1 MLMSNYVLITD
12 SASDLPSEIAES
24 LEVEILPMKYMVN
37 DTPCVDKD
45 FDMENF
51 YNLLRGKAL
60 SLTSQTNVEEF
71 SNYFSGYLENGKDIL
86 YVGFPL
92 SLSGMNNSARI
103 AARELSEKYPE
114 RKIIVID
121 SVSASIGQGLL
132 VYYAALKKKS
142 GATIDEVADFV
153 NNNKL
158 KFCHWF
164 TVDDLYFLKR
174 GGRISQA
181 TAVVG
186 SILNVK
192 PLLSMNDEGKLYVFD
207 KIRGKKKV
215 LDLMSS
221 KIENLN
227 FNYKKVFVGHADCLD
242 DAKYVAERISS
253 ENHSL
258 DVTITHLGPIIG
270 THTGP
275 GTVALA
281 FVGNSR

>member
-1 MLMSNYVLITD
+1 MSNYVLITD
-12 SASDLPSEIAES
+12 SASDLPSEIAEN

-71 SNYFSGYLENGKDIL
+71 SNYFSRYLESGKDIL

-153 NNNKL
+153 NDNKL

-227 FNYKKVFVGHADCLD
+227 SDYKKVFVGHADCLD
-242 DAKYVAERISS
+242 DAKYVAEKISA
-253 ENHSL
+253 ENPSL

>member
-12 SASDLPSEIAES
+12 SASDLPSEIAEN

-71 SNYFSGYLENGKDIL
+71 SNYFSGYLESGKDIL

-132 VYYAALKKKS
+132 VYYAALKKKN

-153 NNNKL
+153 NDNKL

-192 PLLSMNDEGKLYVFD
+192 PLLSMNDKGKLYVFD

-227 FNYKKVFVGHADCLD
+227 SDYKKVFVGHADCLD
-242 DAKYVAERISS
+242 DAKYVAERISA
-253 ENHSL
+253 ENPSL

>member
-12 SASDLPSEIAES
+12 SASDLPSEIAEN

-71 SNYFSGYLENGKDIL
+71 SNYFSGYLESGKDIL

-132 VYYAALKKKS
+132 VYYAALKKKNS
-142 GATIDEVADFV
+142 ATIDEVADFV
-153 NNNKL
+153 NDNKL

-227 FNYKKVFVGHADCLD
+227 SDYKKVFVGHADCLD
-242 DAKYVAERISS
+242 DAKYVAERISA
-253 ENHSL
+253 ENPSL

>member
-12 SASDLPSEIAES
+12 SASDLPSEIAEN

-71 SNYFSGYLENGKDIL
+71 SNYFSRYLESGKDIL

-103 AARELSEKYPE
+103 AAMELSEKYPE

-132 VYYAALKKKS
+132 VYYAALKKKN

-153 NNNKL
+153 NDNKL

-227 FNYKKVFVGHADCLD
+227 SDYKKVFVGHADCLD
-242 DAKYVAERISS
+242 DAKYVAEKISA
-253 ENHSL
+253 ENPSL

>member
-37 DTPCVDKD
+37 DIPCVDKD

-71 SNYFSGYLENGKDIL
+71 SNYFSGYLENNKDIL

-92 SLSGMNNSARI
+92 SLSGMNNSARV

-142 GATIDEVADFV
+142 GATIDEVASFV
-153 NNNKL
+153 NENKL

-174 GGRISQA
+174 GGEFQ
-181 TAVVG
+181 
-186 SILNVK
+186 
-192 PLLSMNDEGKLYVFD
+192 LS
-207 KIRGKKKV
+207 
-215 LDLMSS
+215 
-221 KIENLN
+221 
-227 FNYKKVFVGHADCLD
+227 A
-242 DAKYVAERISS
+242 
-253 ENHSL
+253 
-258 DVTITHLGPIIG
+258 LG
-270 THTGP
+270 
-275 GTVALA
+275 AL
-281 FVGNSR
+281 

>member
-1 MLMSNYVLITD
+1 MSNYVLITD
-12 SASDLPSEIAES
+12 SASDLPSRIAES

-37 DTPCVDKD
+37 DTPCIDKD

-71 SNYFSGYLENGKDIL
+71 SSYFSGYLENGKDIL

-142 GATIDEVADFV
+142 GATIDEVASFV
-153 NNNKL
+153 NENKL

-192 PLLSMNDEGKLYVFD
+192 PLLSMNEEGKLYVFD

-221 KIENLN
+221 KIESLN
-227 FNYKKVFVGHADCLD
+227 SSYKKVFVGHADCLD
-242 DAKYVAERISS
+242 DAKYVAEKISA
-253 ENHSL
+253 ENPSI

>member
-1 MLMSNYVLITD
+1 MSNYVLITD

-37 DTPCVDKD
+37 DTPCIDKD

-71 SNYFSGYLENGKDIL
+71 SSYFSGYLENGKDIL

-153 NNNKL
+153 NENKL

-227 FNYKKVFVGHADCLD
+227 SNYKKVFVGHADCLD
-242 DAKYVAERISS
+242 DAKYVAEKISA
-253 ENHSL
+253 ENPSL

-281 FVGNSR
+281 FAGNSR

>member
-1 MLMSNYVLITD
+1 MSNYVLITD
-12 SASDLPSEIAES
+12 SASDLPSEIAEN

-37 DTPCVDKD
+37 DIPCVDKD

-71 SNYFSGYLENGKDIL
+71 SNYFSGYLESGKDIL

-132 VYYAALKKKS
+132 VYYAALKKKN

-153 NNNKL
+153 NDNKL

-227 FNYKKVFVGHADCLD
+227 SDYKKVFVGHADCLD
-242 DAKYVAERISS
+242 DAKYVAERISA
-253 ENHSL
+253 ENPSL

>member
-71 SNYFSGYLENGKDIL
+71 SNYFSGYLESGKDIL

-132 VYYAALKKKS
+132 VYYAALKKKN

-153 NNNKL
+153 NDNKL

-227 FNYKKVFVGHADCLD
+227 SDYKKVFVGHADCLD
-242 DAKYVAERISS
+242 DAKYVAERISA
-253 ENHSL
+253 ENPSL

>member
-12 SASDLPSEIAES
+12 SASDLPSEIAEN

-37 DTPCVDKD
+37 DIPCVDKD

-71 SNYFSGYLENGKDIL
+71 SNYFSGYLENGNDIL

-92 SLSGMNNSARI
+92 SLSGMNNSARV

-132 VYYAALKKKS
+132 VYYAALKKKN

-153 NNNKL
+153 NENKL

-221 KIENLN
+221 KIGNLN
-227 FNYKKVFVGHADCLD
+227 SNYKKVFVGHADCLN
-242 DAKYVAERISS
+242 DAKYVAEKISA
-253 ENHSL
+253 ENPSL

>member
-12 SASDLPSEIAES
+12 SASDLPSEMAEK

-37 DTPCVDKD
+37 DTPCIDKD

-71 SNYFSGYLENGKDIL
+71 SSYFSGYLEAGKDIL
-86 YVGFPL
+86 YIGFPL
-92 SLSGMNNSARI
+92 SLSGMNNSAKI

-142 GATIDEVADFV
+142 GATIDEVTDFV
-153 NNNKL
+153 EENKL

-164 TVDDLYFLKR
+164 TVDDLYHLKR
-174 GGRISQA
+174 GGRISPA

-192 PLLSMNDEGKLYVFD
+192 PLLSMNNEGKLYVFD

-215 LDLMSS
+215 LDLMSL

-227 FNYKKVFVGHADCLD
+227 SDYKKVFVGHADCLD
-242 DAKYVAERISS
+242 DAKYVAEKISA
-253 ENHSL
+253 NNPSL
-258 DVTITHLGPIIG
+258 DITITHLGPIIG

>member
-1 MLMSNYVLITD
+1 MSNYVLITD

-37 DTPCVDKD
+37 DTPCIDKD

-71 SNYFSGYLENGKDIL
+71 SSYFSGYLENGKDIL
-86 YVGFPL
+86 YIGFPL

-153 NNNKL
+153 NENKL

-227 FNYKKVFVGHADCLD
+227 SNYKKVFVGHADCLD
-242 DAKYVAERISS
+242 DAKYVAEKISA
-253 ENHSL
+253 ENPSL

-281 FVGNSR
+281 FAGNSR

>member
-37 DTPCVDKD
+37 DTPCIDKD

-71 SNYFSGYLENGKDIL
+71 SSYFSGYLENGKDIL
-86 YVGFPL
+86 YIGFPL

-103 AARELSEKYPE
+103 AARELCEKYPE

-227 FNYKKVFVGHADCLD
+227 SNYKKVFVGHADCLD
-242 DAKYVAERISS
+242 DAKYVAEKISA
-253 ENHSL
+253 ENPSL
-258 DVTITHLGPIIG
+258 DITITHLGPIIG

>member
-12 SASDLPSEIAES
+12 SASDLPFEIAES

-37 DTPCVDKD
+37 DTPCIDKD

-71 SNYFSGYLENGKDIL
+71 SNYFSGYLESGKDIL
-86 YVGFPL
+86 YIGFPL
-92 SLSGMNNSARI
+92 SLSGMNNSAKI

-121 SVSASIGQGLL
+121 SMSASIGQGLL

-142 GATIDEVADFV
+142 GATINEVADFV
-153 NNNKL
+153 EENKL

-164 TVDDLYFLKR
+164 TVDDLYHLKR

-192 PLLSMNDEGKLYVFD
+192 PLLSMNNEGKLYVFD

-215 LDLMSS
+215 LDLMSL

-227 FNYKKVFVGHADCLD
+227 SNYKKVFVGHADCLE
-242 DAKYVAERISS
+242 DAKYVAEKISAKDS
-253 ENHSL
+253 SL
-258 DVTITHLGPIIG
+258 DITITHLGPIIG

>member
-37 DTPCVDKD
+37 DTPCIDKD

-71 SNYFSGYLENGKDIL
+71 SSYFSGYLENGKDIL

-153 NNNKL
+153 NENKL

-215 LDLMSS
+215 LDLVSS

-227 FNYKKVFVGHADCLD
+227 SNYKKVFVGHADCLD
-242 DAKYVAERISS
+242 DAKYVAEKISA
-253 ENHSL
+253 ENPSL

-281 FVGNSR
+281 FAGNSR

>member
-12 SASDLPSEIAES
+12 SASDLPSEIAEN

-71 SNYFSGYLENGKDIL
+71 SNYFSGYLEKGKDIL

-92 SLSGMNNSARI
+92 SLSGMNNSAKI

-132 VYYAALKKKS
+132 VYYAALKKKK

-153 NNNKL
+153 NENKL

-221 KIENLN
+221 KIGNLN
-227 FNYKKVFVGHADCLD
+227 SNYKKVFVGHADCLD
-242 DAKYVAERISS
+242 DAKYVAEKISA
-253 ENHSL
+253 ENPSL

>member
-1 MLMSNYVLITD
+1 MSNYVLITD

-71 SNYFSGYLENGKDIL
+71 SSYFSGYLENGKDIL

-142 GATIDEVADFV
+142 GATIEEVADFV
-153 NNNKL
+153 NENKL

-221 KIENLN
+221 KIGNLN
-227 FNYKKVFVGHADCLD
+227 SNYKKVFVGHADCLD
-242 DAKYVAERISS
+242 DAKYVAEKISA
-253 ENHSL
+253 ENPSL

>member
-12 SASDLPSEIAES
+12 SASDLPSEIAEN

-71 SNYFSGYLENGKDIL
+71 SNYFSGYLESGKDIL

-132 VYYAALKKKS
+132 VYYAALKKKN

-153 NNNKL
+153 NDNKL

-227 FNYKKVFVGHADCLD
+227 SDYKKVFVGHADCLD
-242 DAKYVAERISS
+242 DAKYVAERISA
-253 ENHSL
+253 ENPSL

-270 THTGP
+270 THSGP

>member
-37 DTPCVDKD
+37 DTPCIDKD

-71 SNYFSGYLENGKDIL
+71 SSYFSGYLENGKDIL

-153 NNNKL
+153 NENKL

-227 FNYKKVFVGHADCLD
+227 SNYKKVFVGHADCLD
-242 DAKYVAERISS
+242 DAKYVAEKISA
-253 ENHSL
+253 ENPSL

-281 FVGNSR
+281 FAGNSR

>member
-37 DTPCVDKD
+37 DTPCIDKD

-71 SNYFSGYLENGKDIL
+71 SSYFSGYLENGKDIL
-86 YVGFPL
+86 YIGFPL

-103 AARELSEKYPE
+103 AARELCEKYPE

-142 GATIDEVADFV
+142 GYTIDEVADFV
-153 NNNKL
+153 NENKL

-227 FNYKKVFVGHADCLD
+227 SNYKKVFVGHADCLD
-242 DAKYVAERISS
+242 DAKYVAKKISA
-253 ENHSL
+253 ENPSL

>member
-12 SASDLPSEIAES
+12 SASDLPSRIAES

-37 DTPCVDKD
+37 DTPCIDKD

-71 SNYFSGYLENGKDIL
+71 SSYFSGYLENGKDIL

-142 GATIDEVADFV
+142 GATIDEVASFV
-153 NNNKL
+153 NENKL

-192 PLLSMNDEGKLYVFD
+192 PLLSMNEEGKLYVFD

-221 KIENLN
+221 KIESLN
-227 FNYKKVFVGHADCLD
+227 SSYKKVFVGHADCLD
-242 DAKYVAERISS
+242 DAKYVAEKISA
-253 ENHSL
+253 ENPSI

>member
-12 SASDLPSEIAES
+12 SASDLPSEIAEN

-37 DTPCVDKD
+37 DIPCVDKD

-71 SNYFSGYLENGKDIL
+71 SNYFSRYLENGKDIL

-132 VYYAALKKKS
+132 VYYAALKKKN

-153 NNNKL
+153 NDNKL

-227 FNYKKVFVGHADCLD
+227 SDYKKVFVGHADCLD
-242 DAKYVAERISS
+242 DAKYVAERISA
-253 ENHSL
+253 ENPSL

>member
-12 SASDLPSEIAES
+12 SASDLPSEIAEN

-37 DTPCVDKD
+37 DIPCVDKD

-71 SNYFSGYLENGKDIL
+71 SNYFSGYLENDKDIL

-92 SLSGMNNSARI
+92 SLSGMNNSARV

-132 VYYAALKKKS
+132 VYYAALKKKN

-153 NNNKL
+153 NENKL

-192 PLLSMNDEGKLYVFD
+192 PLLSMNNEGKLYVFD

-221 KIENLN
+221 KIGNLN
-227 FNYKKVFVGHADCLD
+227 SNYKKVFVGHADCLD
-242 DAKYVAERISS
+242 DAKYVAEKISA
-253 ENHSL
+253 ENPSL

>member
-12 SASDLPSEIAES
+12 SASDLPSEIAEN

-71 SNYFSGYLENGKDIL
+71 SNYFSRYLESGKDIL

-153 NNNKL
+153 NDNKL

-227 FNYKKVFVGHADCLD
+227 SDYKKVFVGHADCLD
-242 DAKYVAERISS
+242 DAKYVAEKISA
-253 ENHSL
+253 ENPSL

>member
-12 SASDLPSEIAES
+12 SASDLPSEIAEN

-71 SNYFSGYLENGKDIL
+71 SNYFSGYLESGKDVL

-132 VYYAALKKKS
+132 VYYVALKKKN

-153 NNNKL
+153 NDNKL

-227 FNYKKVFVGHADCLD
+227 SDYKKVFVGHADCLD
-242 DAKYVAERISS
+242 DAKYVAERISA
-253 ENHSL
+253 ENPSL

>member
-227 FNYKKVFVGHADCLD
+227 SNYKKVFVGHADCLD

>member
-12 SASDLPSEIAES
+12 SASDLPSEIAEN

-37 DTPCVDKD
+37 DIPCVDKD
-45 FDMENF
+45 FDMDNF

-132 VYYAALKKKS
+132 VYYAALKKKN

-153 NNNKL
+153 NDNKL

-227 FNYKKVFVGHADCLD
+227 SDYKKVFVGHADCLD
-242 DAKYVAERISS
+242 DAKYVAERISA
-253 ENHSL
+253 ENPSL

>member
-12 SASDLPSEIAES
+12 SASDLPSEIAEN

-71 SNYFSGYLENGKDIL
+71 SNYFSRYLESGKDIL

-132 VYYAALKKKS
+132 VYYAALKKKN

-153 NNNKL
+153 NDNKL

-227 FNYKKVFVGHADCLD
+227 SDYKKVFVGHADCLD
-242 DAKYVAERISS
+242 DAKYVAEKISA
-253 ENHSL
+253 ENPSL

>member
-12 SASDLPSEIAES
+12 SASDLPSEIAEN

-71 SNYFSGYLENGKDIL
+71 SNYFSRYLESGKDIL

-132 VYYAALKKKS
+132 VYYAAFKKKS

-153 NNNKL
+153 NDNKL

-227 FNYKKVFVGHADCLD
+227 SDYKKVFVGHADCLD
-242 DAKYVAERISS
+242 DAKYVAEKISA
-253 ENHSL
+253 ENPSL

>member
-37 DTPCVDKD
+37 DTPCIDKD

-71 SNYFSGYLENGKDIL
+71 SSYFSGYLENGKDIL
-86 YVGFPL
+86 YIGFPL

-103 AARELSEKYPE
+103 AARELCEKYPE

-142 GATIDEVADFV
+142 GYTIDEVADFV
-153 NNNKL
+153 NENKL

-192 PLLSMNDEGKLYVFD
+192 PLLSMNGEGKLYVFD

-227 FNYKKVFVGHADCLD
+227 SNYKKVFVGHADCLD
-242 DAKYVAERISS
+242 DAKYVAKKISA
-253 ENHSL
+253 ENPSL

>member
-71 SNYFSGYLENGKDIL
+71 SSYFSGYLENGKDIL

-142 GATIDEVADFV
+142 GATIEEVADFV
-153 NNNKL
+153 NENKL

-221 KIENLN
+221 KIGNLN
-227 FNYKKVFVGHADCLD
+227 SNYKKVFVGHADCLD
-242 DAKYVAERISS
+242 DAKYVAEKISA
-253 ENHSL
+253 ENPSL

>member
-1 MLMSNYVLITD
+1 
-12 SASDLPSEIAES
+12 
-24 LEVEILPMKYMVN
+24 
-37 DTPCVDKD
+37 
-45 FDMENF
+45 MENF

-227 FNYKKVFVGHADCLD
+227 SNYKKVFVGHADCLD
-242 DAKYVAERISS
+242 DARYVAERISS

>member
-1 MLMSNYVLITD
+1 MSNYVLITD
-12 SASDLPSEIAES
+12 SASDLPSEIAEN

-71 SNYFSGYLENGKDIL
+71 SNYFSGYLESGKDIL

-132 VYYAALKKKS
+132 VYYAALKKKN

-153 NNNKL
+153 NDNKL

-227 FNYKKVFVGHADCLD
+227 SDYKKVFVGHADCLD
-242 DAKYVAERISS
+242 DAKYVAERISA
-253 ENHSL
+253 ENPSL

>member
-1 MLMSNYVLITD
+1 MSNYVLITD
-12 SASDLPSEIAES
+12 SASDLPSRIAES

-71 SNYFSGYLENGKDIL
+71 SSYFSGYLENGKDIL

-142 GATIDEVADFV
+142 GATIDEVASFV
-153 NNNKL
+153 NENKL

-227 FNYKKVFVGHADCLD
+227 SNYKKVFVGHADCLD
-242 DAKYVAERISS
+242 DARYVAERISS

>member
-12 SASDLPSEIAES
+12 SASDLPSEIAEN

-37 DTPCVDKD
+37 DIPCVDKD

-71 SNYFSGYLENGKDIL
+71 SNYFSGYLESGKDIL

-132 VYYAALKKKS
+132 VYYAALKKKN

-153 NNNKL
+153 NDNKL

-227 FNYKKVFVGHADCLD
+227 SNYKKVFVGHADCLD
-242 DAKYVAERISS
+242 DAKYVAERISA
-253 ENHSL
+253 ENPSL

>member
-71 SNYFSGYLENGKDIL
+71 SSYFSGYLENGKDIL

-142 GATIDEVADFV
+142 GATIEEVADFV
-153 NNNKL
+153 DENKL

-221 KIENLN
+221 KIGNLN
-227 FNYKKVFVGHADCLD
+227 SNYKKVFVGHADCLD
-242 DAKYVAERISS
+242 DAKYVAEKISA
-253 ENHSL
+253 ENPSL

>member
-221 KIENLN
+221 KIGNLN
-227 FNYKKVFVGHADCLD
+227 SNYKKVFVGHADCLD

>member
-164 TVDDLYFLKR
+164 TVYDLYFLKR

-227 FNYKKVFVGHADCLD
+227 SNYKKVFVGHADCLD

>member
-71 SNYFSGYLENGKDIL
+71 SSYFSGYLESGKDIL

-132 VYYAALKKKS
+132 VYYAALKKGS
-142 GATIDEVADFV
+142 GATIDEVASFV
-153 NNNKL
+153 NENKL

-192 PLLSMNDEGKLYVFD
+192 PLLSMNDEGKLYVYD

-227 FNYKKVFVGHADCLD
+227 SSYKKVFVGHADCLD
-242 DAKYVAERISS
+242 DAKYVAEKISA
-253 ENHSL
+253 ENPSL
-258 DVTITHLGPIIG
+258 DITITHLGPIIG

>member
-12 SASDLPSEIAES
+12 SASDLPSEIAEN

-37 DTPCVDKD
+37 DIPCVDKD

-71 SNYFSGYLENGKDIL
+71 SNYFSGYLESGKDIL

-132 VYYAALKKKS
+132 VYYAALKKKN

-153 NNNKL
+153 NDNKL

-227 FNYKKVFVGHADCLD
+227 SDYKKVFVGHADCLD
-242 DAKYVAERISS
+242 DAKYVAERRSA
-253 ENHSL
+253 ENPSL